1 MSAKLKY
8 HFAIFTFA
16 FLISGCAAPA
26 FTNIDKTKITPFDGT
41 VRTIEIIEPIES
53 PIGKIAAIV
62 MPGKYTSKLQDS
74 EGIYFIGTVKA
85 IAVRTVRDDYFVDLG
100 GVWVPNDE
108 KVAPRVFIMEQG
120 NTRRGKTLDEAMNAN
135 VNNDF
140 SAPIGIALLSQYL
153 LKQSMGDAILFH
165 PSTDIEAT
173 KKLRNAFF
181 KP

>member
-1 MSAKLKY
+1 MSLKLKPY
-8 HFAIFTFA
+8 FAALIFA

-26 FTNIDKTKITPFDGT
+26 FTNIDKTKITPFDGAIRT
-41 VRTIEIIEPIES
+41 VEITEPIES

-62 MPGKYTSKLQDS
+62 MPGKYVSKLQDS
-74 EGIYFIGTVKA
+74 EGTYFIGTVKA

-100 GVWVPNDE
+100 GVWVPKDE
-108 KVAPRVFIMEQG
+108 RVAPRVFIMEQG

-140 SAPIGIALLSQYL
+140 AAPIGIALLSQYL

-165 PSTDIEAT
+165 PSTDIEAIQ
-173 KKLRNAFF
+173 KLRNAFS